1 MYRTRLSRSRD
12 FATMYMPMFCG
23 DRSARTIL
31 SVVGVKGVR
40 ISVFSESASEDEV
53 LFPPLRRFEVR
64 IPFCHTGQATL

>member
-1 MYRTRLSRSRD
+1 
-12 FATMYMPMFCG
+12 MYMPMFCG

-53 LFPPLRRFEVR
+53 LFPPLRSFEVR
-64 IPFCHTGQATL
+64 IPFWHTG

>member
-1 MYRTRLSRSRD
+1 
-12 FATMYMPMFCG
+12 MYMPTFCG

-53 LFPPLRRFEVR
+53 LFPPLRSFEVR
-64 IPFCHTGQATL
+64 IPFWHTG